1 MLQFLLGWSND
12 IIITIIII
20 IIIIIIITPLI
31 FTTTGGMGEEC
42 QRYHSRLAELLANKK
57 GERYSK
63 TMAWIRAK
71 ISFSILRSA
80 LLCLRGSRVIRRV
93 HCNAKDIDLDI
104 ETAAARI
111 H

>member
-1 MLQFLLGWSND
+1 
-12 IIITIIII
+12 
-20 IIIIIIITPLI
+20 
-31 FTTTGGMGEEC
+31 
-42 QRYHSRLAELLANKK
+42 
-57 GERYSK
+57 
-63 TMAWIRAK
+63 MAWIRAK

-80 LLCLRGSRVIRRV
+80 LLCLRGSRVLRRV